1 MGRTSLDDDI
11 MENYPAKF
19 YEAEKGKP
27 LHVVGYTVALG
38 MMGIGV
44 AETAHG
50 IYYGLHPSKRRGS
63 LMGYALGPILLAS
76 GGVAAYS
83 YLKYAKVIY

>member
-1 MGRTSLDDDI
+1 

-27 LHVVGYTVALG
+27 LHIIGYTIALG
-38 MMGIGV
+38 MMGMGV
-44 AETAHG
+44 AETGHG
-50 IYYGLHPSKRRGS
+50 IYYGLKGQGNP
-63 LMGYALGPILLAS
+63 MGYALGPILLAT

>member
-1 MGRTSLDDDI
+1 MV
-11 MENYPAKF
+11 NYPAKF

-27 LHVVGYTVALG
+27 LHVVGYTIALG

-44 AETAHG
+44 AETGHG
-50 IYYGLHPSKRRGS
+50 IYYGLKGQGS
-63 LMGYALGPILLAS
+63 TMGYALGPILLVT

-83 YLKYAKVIY
+83 YIKYAKVLY

>member
-1 MGRTSLDDDI
+1 MK
-11 MENYPAKF
+11 NYPAQF

-27 LHVVGYTVALG
+27 LHLIGYTLALAT
-38 MMGIGV
+38 MGVGV

-63 LMGYALGPILLAS
+63 PMGYALGPILLVS